1 MKYQDKVLSF
11 ADSVKQ
17 VEFPE
22 RTAKKPFG
30 EWDVM
35 IRTFPSKEDMFSF
48 LDKQNSKPVSMHNA
62 FIPVMPR

>member
-11 ADSVKQ
+11 AESTKP

-30 EWDVM
+30 EWDAL
-35 IRTFPSKEDMFSF
+35 IRVFPTRGAMLSF

-62 FIPVMPR
+62 FVPVVPQ